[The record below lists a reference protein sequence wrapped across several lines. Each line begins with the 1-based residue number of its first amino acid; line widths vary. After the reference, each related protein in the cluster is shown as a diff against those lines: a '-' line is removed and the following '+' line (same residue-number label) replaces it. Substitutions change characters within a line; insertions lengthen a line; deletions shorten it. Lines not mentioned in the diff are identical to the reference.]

1 MTSPTD
7 SLDYSALTQPV
18 TAADISAFEQAKKAA
33 KASDKGAA
41 VIVYAVLGVMAV
53 AFCTVTILLAV
64 TNNGHNFLAVLI
76 PVAFIAVFVAIIVA
90 VHRVRTKKLARLYK
104 FALANHL
111 TMIHDTPNPAYAG
124 MIFDEGHSR
133 RINEAFVF
141 ADGTEI
147 GNYQYTT
154 GSGKN
159 QQTHTWAYARLK
171 LTRRLPHMVL
181 DARKNNLFGRLSNLP
196 DSFDKDQTLAL
207 EGDFNS
213 YFTLFAPKQYER
225 DALYVFTPDVMAAVV
240 DAGQA
245 YDMEVVDDNLMIYSQ
260 GHFKLDS
267 EPQWRQ
273 LLGIIG
279 KIGSELRDQS
289 KRYADERVGD
299 RTQNIVAEPGRRLK
313 SGIGAFTIVIII
325 IVIVFQLLPFIF
337 RG

>member
-18 TAADISAFEQAKKAA
+18 TAADITAFKQAGKAT
-33 KASDKGAA
+33 KTSGKGTA
-41 VIVYAVLGVMAV
+41 VIVYAVLGTMAV
-53 AFCTVTILLAV
+53 GFCIVTILLAIA
-64 TNNGHNFLAVLI
+64 NNGHNFLGGLI
-76 PVAFIAVFVAIIVA
+76 PVAILAVFVAIFA
-90 VHRVRTKKLARLYK
+90 AASHFRTKKLARLYK

-111 TMIHDTPNPAYAG
+111 TMIHDMPNPTYAG

-141 ADGTEI
+141 TDGTEI

-159 QQTHTWAYARLK
+159 QTTHSWSYARLK

-181 DARKNNLFGRLSNLP
+181 DAKKNNLFGKLSNLP
-196 DSFDKDQTLAL
+196 DSFNKDQTLAL
-207 EGDFNS
+207 EGDFNN

-245 YDMEVVDDNLMIYSQ
+245 YDMEVIDDSLMIYSQ
-260 GHFKLDS
+260 SHFKLDS

-279 KIGSELRDQS
+279 KIGTELRDQS

-313 SGIGAFTIVIII
+313 SGIGAFTIAI
-325 IVIVFQLLPFIF
+325 IVIVIIFQVLPLIF
-337 RG
+337 SS